1 MLSVD
6 EREEMRHGVIAQRRE
21 WLDEI
26 LQPYRA
32 RGLECEIKVL
42 WHNRPFECVIQEVLE
57 HRHDLVVK
65 ATHKHSFLQTFIF
78 TPTDWHLLRKCPC
91 PVLLVKEGHWQRG
104 GNIIAA
110 INCSSDDL
118 EQKVLNER
126 ITREGVAIA
135 DLLGSN
141 LYLVNTYPGTP
152 VNVAIELP
160 EFDPNA
166 YNDAIRKHHEDL
178 LREHAD
184 QFGINHMWT
193 KVAEGLPEEV
203 LPDMADELKSTLMIM
218 GCVGRTGLSAA
229 LLGNTAEHVVDRLN
243 CDILILKPDDYSCP
257 VDDRR
262 HPA

>member
-1 MLSVD
+1 M
-6 EREEMRHGVIAQRRE
+6 
-21 WLDEI
+21 
-26 LQPYRA
+26 
-32 RGLECEIKVL
+32 
-42 WHNRPFECVIQEVLE
+42 
-57 HRHDLVVK
+57 
-65 ATHKHSFLQTFIF
+65 
-78 TPTDWHLLRKCPC
+78 
-91 PVLLVKEGHWQRG
+91 
-104 GNIIAA
+104 
-110 INCSSDDL
+110 
-118 EQKVLNER
+118 
-126 ITREGVAIA
+126 
-135 DLLGSN
+135 
-141 LYLVNTYPGTP
+141 
-152 VNVAIELP
+152 NVAIELP

-184 QFGINHMWT
+184 HFGINHMWT

-203 LPDMADELKSTLMIM
+203 LPDMADELKATLMIM